1 MSNLIKK
8 LIKEQLLLEKK
19 FAEVYANLTINFE
32 LHHTPK
38 HSKQRQWRHV
48 KDGGDRIYDADL
60 KRLVEKAKDDIVF
73 HIVQEE
79 IVDGVRFIIH
89 DKKTKLNIV
98 ITPEETTPYAWKL
111 FVITTMST
119 QNFKVGSDQL
129 VIVV

>member
-1 MSNLIKK
+1 M
-8 LIKEQLLLEKK
+8 
-19 FAEVYANLTINFE
+19 
-32 LHHTPK
+32 
-38 HSKQRQWRHV
+38 